1 MNACARVSRP
11 LLPDPNDDMVVEV
24 AIASRADFIVTHNTR
39 DFVPAKRLG
48 MTTVWVDNG
57 SEQASHDADP
67 AFIDYRITDIGDW
80 LGEITGGT
88 AA

>member
-1 MNACARVSRP
+1 MNYTP
-11 LLPDPNDDMVVEV
+11 KPDPASYRALCDRFGIDPARAIFIEDM
-24 AIASRADFIVTHNTR
+24 ARNLI
-39 DFVPAKRLG
+39 PAKALG

-80 LGEITGGT
+80 LNEITGGET
-88 AA
+88 A